1 MAWRPGTGALLASFL
16 LLLLLTTAA
25 PSADHGG
32 GGGGEQL
39 LPITLRLQDG
49 GERVMV
55 DSHGRQRAFHG
66 TNCVVKG
73 PPWIPS
79 RDGFDQF
86 TSLTARDFELM
97 RSAGVNGIRL
107 GVMWPGVEPER
118 GQYNHSYLDIVADIV
133 DEAATYGIYVLADMH
148 EDALSERFC
157 GEGIP
162 EWASEPANSSAAFPL
177 PLGPPYQND
186 PATGFPTRQDCANQS
201 WTSYGGTEALASA
214 YTRLYQN
221 HDHLADSWG
230 LQFAEVAKRL
240 AAKPNLLGLELLNE
254 PWSPP
259 IGEHPPNR
267 ANRELLQPAY
277 DIVATHIRAVAPEVL
292 IFFSGAIGDRTG
304 DPKIDAIPLG
314 FDHPPGG
321 DEHAAYSAIAFH
333 SYLGQNLGSWPI
345 PGLRAYY
352 QTRIRDARNLST
364 GLLMTESGAN
374 ITPFAFCCC
383 DASIAASFPRETTIV
398 YPDRLG
404 TDRRKRWN
412 PAMACLPAWRI
423 IMQEASSCSSTCGLS
438 WRS

>member
-16 LLLLLTTAA
+16 LLLLLTTTA
-25 PSADHGG
+25 PSADY
-32 GGGGEQL
+32 GGGEQL

-162 EWASEPANSSAAFPL
+162 GWASEPANSSAAFPL
-177 PLGPPYQND
+177 PLGPPYQ
-186 PATGFPTRQDCANQS
+186 
-201 WTSYGGTEALASA
+201 
-214 YTRLYQN
+214 
-221 HDHLADSWG
+221 
-230 LQFAEVAKRL
+230 
-240 AAKPNLLGLELLNE
+240 
-254 PWSPP
+254 
-259 IGEHPPNR
+259 
-267 ANRELLQPAY
+267 
-277 DIVATHIRAVAPEVL
+277 
-292 IFFSGAIGDRTG
+292 
-304 DPKIDAIPLG
+304 
-314 FDHPPGG
+314 
-321 DEHAAYSAIAFH
+321 
-333 SYLGQNLGSWPI
+333 
-345 PGLRAYY
+345 
-352 QTRIRDARNLST
+352 
-364 GLLMTESGAN
+364 
-374 ITPFAFCCC
+374 
-383 DASIAASFPRETTIV
+383 IAA
-398 YPDRLG
+398 
-404 TDRRKRWN
+404 
-412 PAMACLPAWRI
+412 
-423 IMQEASSCSSTCGLS
+423 
-438 WRS
+438 